1 MALKIM
7 TVLGLLLIKIALM
20 SAFFFFESLACYFTL
35 FLSVSGGHSSKE
47 TL

>member
-20 SAFFFFESLACYFTL
+20 SAFFSLILSMLLQFL
-35 FLSVSGGHSSKE
+35 FQWWPLK
-47 TL
+47 

>member
-20 SAFFFFESLACYFTL
+20 SAFFFFESLAYYFN
-35 FLSVSGGHSSKE
+35 FYFSGGHSSKE